1 MSNKPK
7 KVFEEDKSD
16 PIKWAQPRTPNPHA
30 TYKPAPHPRE
40 RDLETYRST
49 PSLVTGRRM

>member
-1 MSNKPK
+1 MSSTPK
-7 KVFEEDKSD
+7 KVYEVDKSD
-16 PIKWAQPRTPNPHA
+16 PIKWAQPRKPAPVN
-30 TYKPAPHPRE
+30 TYKPAAHPRE